1 MMDKKKKEALQAY
14 ITKLKE
20 DDEYKLFL
28 AEMVGCETAEALKEL
43 DVPFRDICSR
53 MIYARDI
60 FQNIGYFIFDRI
72 SEAALDPETEVE
84 LNVGA
89 QARLIAYILY
99 DDVHLVKLDK
109 PLDKSEMD
117 KFSKIAKGIITRI
130 IEEIAAE
137 LEEAAKGF

>member
-1 MMDKKKKEALQAY
+1 MDKKKKEALQAH
-14 ITKLKE
+14 IAKLKE

-60 FQNIGYFIFDRI
+60 FQNIGYYIFDRV

-99 DDVHLVKLDK
+99 DDVHLVQLDK
-109 PLDKSEMD
+109 PLDQSEMD

-130 IEEIAAE
+130 IEEIVAE
-137 LEEAAKGF
+137 MEEAAKGF